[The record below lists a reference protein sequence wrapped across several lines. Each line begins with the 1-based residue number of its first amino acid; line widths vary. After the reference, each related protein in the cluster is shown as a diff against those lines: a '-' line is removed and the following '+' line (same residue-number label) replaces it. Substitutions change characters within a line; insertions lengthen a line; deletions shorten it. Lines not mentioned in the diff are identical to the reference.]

1 MRSLH
6 NQNKTHQFVD
16 SLEVGTRVVWIANG
30 SEGTVQADRSIL
42 WDDGYHMTR
51 ERMQAGDLLLISNPQ
66 NPKRVAILY
75 EEDPH
80 PVTRVRRK
88 AHGADGFSPADAAV
102 RHSASRQDGSLQP
115 LRSHPSG
122 DVPPVA
128 N

>member
-51 ERMQAGDLLLISNPQ
+51 ERMQAGDLLLIRNPR
-66 NPKRVAILY
+66 NRKRVAITSKA
-75 EEDPH
+75 ESQT
-80 PVTRVRRK
+80 VVGTRRR
-88 AHGADGFSPADAAV
+88 AHGSSPADAT
-102 RHSASRQDGSLQP
+102 ASPAEALQATP
-115 LRSHPSG
+115 LRKLRPLASTDSPT
-122 DVPPVA
+122 PF